1 MTLEFKNKVPTFRG
15 FVVNYVSSNPG
26 IIPSGAQSDGRA
38 GVQEDDDQMQPKYDK
53 YEDEKKTIRMFWDSP
68 SVSGFSDSIKGT

>member
-1 MTLEFKNKVPTFRG
+1 MECTIWSPRR
-15 FVVNYVSSNPG
+15 
-26 IIPSGAQSDGRA
+26 QD
-38 GVQEDDDQMQPKYDK
+38 GVQEDNDQMEPKYDK